1 MIKELAHG
9 VFYITLNYH
18 AAGAEDWAVDLSRL
32 RPIFAGM
39 KLRHPLMWHVYRIIK
54 RMCRR

>member
-1 MIKELAHG
+1 MKALSKLPSKRYDLI
-9 VFYITLNYH
+9 FS
-18 AAGAEDWAVDLSRL
+18 AGAEDWAVDLSRL

>member
-1 MIKELAHG
+1 MKALSKLPSKRYDLI
-9 VFYITLNYH
+9 FS
-18 AAGAEDWAVDLSRL
+18 AGAEDWAVDLSRL

-39 KLRHPLMWHVYRIIK
+39 KLRHPLMWHVYRIVK